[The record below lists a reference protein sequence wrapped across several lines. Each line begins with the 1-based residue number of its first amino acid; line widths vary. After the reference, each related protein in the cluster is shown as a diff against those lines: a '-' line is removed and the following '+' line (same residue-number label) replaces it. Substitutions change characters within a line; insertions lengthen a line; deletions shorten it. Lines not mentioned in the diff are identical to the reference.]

1 MQERPPSGGRFVC
14 GVRESSPARARA
26 HISTPRVQSVFVI
39 NATAMPFIPKR
50 ARVNLRDTQGLKRSR
65 AMKPHPSLLLATVIA
80 LAMATGSASADTLLK
95 ERAARAKSAT
105 LPAGGVTMSEVEGQY
120 GEPTE
125 RKDPVG
131 KPPITRWIYP
141 AFTVYFE
148 NDRVISAV
156 LNKSSELEEGPK
168 PAPPQKPNR

>member
-1 MQERPPSGGRFVC
+1 MKLQRNLLLLVC
-14 GVRESSPARARA
+14 TG
-26 HISTPRVQSVFVI
+26 
-39 NATAMPFIPKR
+39 
-50 ARVNLRDTQGLKRSR
+50 
-65 AMKPHPSLLLATVIA
+65 LLLAG
-80 LAMATGSASADTLLK
+80 GSVSADTLLK
-95 ERAARAKSAT
+95 ARAAKAKAAT

-120 GEPTE
+120 GQPTE

-156 LNKSSELEEGPK
+156 LNKASELEEGPK
-168 PAPPQKPNR
+168 PAPPQKPHR